1 MHWIQIILETSR
13 QDCEPLEDSLIELG
27 ALAVTY
33 VDAADQPLF
42 EPGPG
47 ETPLW
52 DAVRLVGLF
61 PADAPME
68 TVTDQ
73 LKIQFGEAMPKHRT
87 EILEDK
93 DWIREWMDQ
102 FQPMKFGQRLW
113 IVPSWTTPPEPD
125 AVNLMLDPGL
135 AFGTGTHATTS
146 LCLQWLD
153 ANTPENLSVID
164 YGCGSGVLGIAALL
178 LGCNTMCG
186 IDIDPQA
193 LIATRQNAEQNGIS
207 EAQYSIYLPAQAPHE
222 VADMVL
228 ANILAGPL
236 ITLAEDISS
245 RVKPHGHL
253 VLSGILSTQAQEVLA
268 AYQGQFDFEA
278 IAEQDGWVR
287 LAGRKRIS

>member
-1 MHWIQIILETSR
+1 MHWIQIVLDTSR
-13 QDCEPLEDSLIELG
+13 EQCEALEDALLEQG
-27 ALAVTY
+27 ALSVTY
-33 VDAADQPLF
+33 VDAGDQPLF
-42 EPGPG
+42 EPDPG

-68 TVTDQ
+68 SITGQ
-73 LKIQFGEAMPKHRT
+73 LKSRFGETMPKHRT

-93 DWIREWMDQ
+93 DWVREWMDQ

-113 IVPSWTTPPEPD
+113 IVPSWTEPPEPD

-153 ANTPENLSVID
+153 AHSPEKLSVID

-178 LGCNTMCG
+178 LGCETMCG

-193 LIATRQNAEQNGIS
+193 LLATRQNAEQNNIS
-207 EAQYSIYLPAQAPHE
+207 ADRYAVYLPGQAPHE
-222 VADMVL
+222 EADMVL

-236 ITLAEDISS
+236 MTLSEDISS
-245 RVKPHGHL
+245 RVKPGGHL
-253 VLSGILSTQAQEVLA
+253 ILSGILASQAQDVIT
-268 AYQGQFDFEA
+268 AYQSEFDFEP
-278 IAEQDGWVR
+278 IAELDGWVR
-287 LAGRKRIS
+287 LAGIKRC

>member
-13 QDCEPLEDSLIELG
+13 QDCESLEDSLLELG

-52 DAVRLVGLF
+52 DAVQLVGLF
-61 PADAPME
+61 PADAPMDSI
-68 TVTDQ
+68 TDQ
-73 LKIQFGEAMPKHRT
+73 LKTRFGETMPKHRT

-93 DWIREWMDQ
+93 DWVREWMDQ
-102 FQPMKFGQRLW
+102 FQPMKFGERLW
-113 IVPSWTTPPEPD
+113 IVPSWSKPPEPD

-153 ANTPENLSVID
+153 ANSPENLSVID

-178 LGCNTMCG
+178 LGCDTLCG

-193 LIATRQNAEQNGIS
+193 LIATRQNAEQNGIN
-207 EAQYSIYLPAQAPHE
+207 EDQYSIYLPDQAPHKE
-222 VADMVL
+222 ADIVL

-236 ITLAEDISS
+236 MTLSDDISS
-245 RVKPHGHL
+245 RVKPGGHL
-253 VLSGILSTQAQEVLA
+253 ILSGILSSQAQDVLA
-268 AYQGQFDFEA
+268 AYQDEFDFESV
-278 IAEQDGWVR
+278 AEQDGWVR
-287 LAGRKRIS
+287 LAGTKRTT

>member
-13 QDCEPLEDSLIELG
+13 EQCESLEDALLEQG
-27 ALAVTY
+27 ALSVTY
-33 VDAADQPLF
+33 VDAGDQPLF
-42 EPGPG
+42 EPDPG

-61 PADAPME
+61 PAEAAMDS
-68 TVTDQ
+68 VIKQ
-73 LKIQFGEAMPKHRT
+73 LENQFGDKLPKHRT

-102 FQPMKFGQRLW
+102 FQPMQFGERLW
-113 IVPSWTTPPEPD
+113 IVPSWTKPPQPD

-153 ANTPENLSVID
+153 AHSPEGMSVID

-178 LGCNTMCG
+178 LGCDTMCG

-193 LIATRQNAEQNGIS
+193 LIATHQNAEQNGI
-207 EAQYSIYLPAQAPHE
+207 AKDQYSVYLPAQAPHE

-236 ITLAEDISS
+236 ISLSEDISS
-245 RVKPHGHL
+245 RVKPGGKL
-253 VLSGILSTQAQEVLA
+253 VLSGILSTQAQDVLA
-268 AYQGQFDFEA
+268 AYQNEFDFEPV
-278 IAEQDGWVR
+278 AEQDGWVR
-287 LAGRKRIS
+287 LAGTKHR

>member
-13 QDCEPLEDSLIELG
+13 EQCGSLEDALLDQG
-27 ALAVTY
+27 ALSVTS
-33 VDAADQPLF
+33 VDAGDQPLF
-42 EPGPG
+42 EPDPG

-61 PADAPME
+61 PAEAPME
-68 TVTDQ
+68 TVIAQ
-73 LKIQFGEAMPKHRT
+73 LKNLYGDKFPKHRT

-102 FQPMKFGQRLW
+102 FKPMQFGERLW
-113 IVPSWTTPPEPD
+113 IVPSWTKPPQPD

-153 ANTPENLSVID
+153 AHPPENLSVID

-178 LGCNTMCG
+178 LGCNAMCG

-193 LIATRQNAEQNGIS
+193 LTATRQNAEQNGIS
-207 EAQYSIYLPAQAPHE
+207 EDQYGVYLPAQAPQE
-222 VADMVL
+222 IADMVL

-236 ITLAEDISS
+236 MTLSEDISS
-245 RVKPHGHL
+245 RVKPGGHL
-253 VLSGILSTQAQEVLA
+253 IMSGILASQAQDVIA
-268 AYQGQFDFEA
+268 AYQGEFDFEPV
-278 IAEQDGWVR
+278 AEQDGWVR
-287 LAGRKRIS
+287 LAGTKRS

>member
-13 QDCEPLEDSLIELG
+13 EQTETLEDALLAQG
-27 ALAVTY
+27 ALSVTY
-33 VDAADQPLF
+33 VDAGDQPLF
-42 EPGPG
+42 EPDPG

-61 PADAPME
+61 PAEADMQA
-68 TVTDQ
+68 VVAQLKNQFGDQ
-73 LKIQFGEAMPKHRT
+73 LPKHRT

-102 FQPMKFGQRLW
+102 FQPMQFGERLW
-113 IVPSWTTPPEPD
+113 IVPSWTKPPEPE
-125 AVNLMLDPGL
+125 AVNLMLDPGM
-135 AFGTGTHATTS
+135 AFGTGTHATTA

-153 ANTPENLSVID
+153 AHSPQGLSVID

-178 LGCNTMCG
+178 LGCDSMCG

-193 LIATRQNAEQNGIS
+193 LIATHQNAEQNGIS
-207 EAQYSIYLPAQAPHE
+207 KHQYRVFLPAQAPHE
-222 VADMVL
+222 SADMVL

-236 ITLAEDISS
+236 MSLADDISS
-245 RVKPHGHL
+245 RVKPGGKL
-253 VLSGILSTQAQEVLA
+253 VLSGILSSQAQNVID
-268 AYQGQFDFEA
+268 AYAQDFNFEP

-287 LAGRKRIS
+287 LAGTKHL

>member
-13 QDCEPLEDSLIELG
+13 EQTETLEDALLEQG
-27 ALAVTY
+27 ALSVTY
-33 VDAADQPLF
+33 VDAGDQPLF
-42 EPGPG
+42 EPDPG

-61 PADAPME
+61 PAEADMQA
-68 TVTDQ
+68 VVAQLKDQ
-73 LKIQFGEAMPKHRT
+73 LGDQLPKHRT

-102 FQPMKFGQRLW
+102 FQPMQFGERLW
-113 IVPSWTTPPEPD
+113 IVPSWTKPPEPE
-125 AVNLMLDPGL
+125 AVNLMLDPGM
-135 AFGTGTHATTS
+135 AFGTGTHATTA

-153 ANTPENLSVID
+153 AHSPQGLSVID

-178 LGCNTMCG
+178 LGCDSMCG

-193 LIATRQNAEQNGIS
+193 LIATHQNAEQNGIS
-207 EAQYSIYLPAQAPHE
+207 KHQYRVFLPAQAPHE
-222 VADMVL
+222 SADMVL

-236 ITLAEDISS
+236 MSLADDISS
-245 RVKPHGHL
+245 RVKPGGKL
-253 VLSGILSTQAQEVLA
+253 VLSGILSSQAQNVID
-268 AYQGQFDFEA
+268 AYAQDFDFEP

-287 LAGRKRIS
+287 LAATKHL

>member
-13 QDCEPLEDSLIELG
+13 QDCEPLEDSLLELG

-68 TVTDQ
+68 AITGQ
-73 LKIQFGEAMPKHRT
+73 LKTQLGEAMPKHRI

-102 FQPMKFGQRLW
+102 FHPMRFGQRLW

-178 LGCNTMCG
+178 LGCRTMCG

-193 LIATRQNAEQNGIS
+193 LLATRQNAEQNGIS
-207 EAQYSIYLPAQAPHE
+207 EDQYSIYLPAQAPHE
-222 VADMVL
+222 VVDMLL

-236 ITLAEDISS
+236 MTLADDISS
-245 RVKPHGHL
+245 RVKPGGHL

-268 AYQGQFDFEA
+268 AYQNEFDFEPV
-278 IAEQDGWVR
+278 AEQDGWVR
-287 LAGRKRIS
+287 LAGKKRL

>member
-13 QDCEPLEDSLIELG
+13 EQCGSLEDALLDQG
-27 ALAVTY
+27 ALSVTY
-33 VDAADQPLF
+33 VDAGDQPLF
-42 EPGPG
+42 EPDPG

-61 PADAPME
+61 PAEAPMD
-68 TVTDQ
+68 TVIAQ
-73 LKIQFGEAMPKHRT
+73 LKNLYGDKFPKHRT

-102 FQPMKFGQRLW
+102 FQPMQFGERLW
-113 IVPSWTTPPEPD
+113 IVPSWTKPPQPD

-153 ANTPENLSVID
+153 AHPPENLSVID

-178 LGCNTMCG
+178 LGCNAMCG

-193 LIATRQNAEQNGIS
+193 LTATHQNAKQNGINDD
-207 EAQYSIYLPAQAPHE
+207 QYSVYLPAQAPHE

-236 ITLAEDISS
+236 MTLSEDISS
-245 RVKPHGHL
+245 RVKPGGHL
-253 VLSGILSTQAQEVLA
+253 IMSGILASQAQDVIA
-268 AYQGQFDFEA
+268 AYHAEFDFEA
-278 IAEQDGWVR
+278 VAEQDGWVR
-287 LAGRKRIS
+287 LAGTKRS

>member
-13 QDCEPLEDSLIELG
+13 EQCGSLEDALLDQG
-27 ALAVTY
+27 ALSVTY
-33 VDAADQPLF
+33 VDAGDQPLF
-42 EPGPG
+42 EPDPG

-61 PADAPME
+61 PAEAPME
-68 TVTDQ
+68 SVIAQ
-73 LKIQFGEAMPKHRT
+73 LKNLYGDKFPKHRT

-102 FQPMKFGQRLW
+102 FQPMQFGERLW
-113 IVPSWTTPPEPD
+113 IVPSWTKPPQPD

-153 ANTPENLSVID
+153 AHPPENLSVID

-178 LGCNTMCG
+178 LGCNAMCG

-193 LIATRQNAEQNGIS
+193 LTATRQNAEQNGIS
-207 EAQYSIYLPAQAPHE
+207 EDQYGVYLPAQAPHE

-236 ITLAEDISS
+236 MTLSEDISS
-245 RVKPHGHL
+245 RVKPGGNL
-253 VLSGILSTQAQEVLA
+253 IMSGILASQAQDVIA
-268 AYQGQFDFEA
+268 AYQAEFDFEA
-278 IAEQDGWVR
+278 VAEQDGWVR
-287 LAGRKRIS
+287 LAGTKRS